1 MTLNSGTGTEQRVSD
16 SVLLRPLPLIPI
28 QQDVEHYTDI
38 EAIVNKDKCSQEV
51 CSLPPFPLLT
61 SQNAQL
67 ATTSLVGSVL
77 ITDWQKKLLPIFKNL
92 KIGRKI

>member
-28 QQDVEHYTDI
+28 QQYVEHYTDI
-38 EAIVNKDKCSQEV
+38 KAIVNKDKCSQEV
-51 CSLPPFPLLT
+51 CPLLLLSHS
-61 SQNAQL
+61 SQNAHL
-67 ATTSLVGSVL
+67 ATTSLVGLVL